1 MAASL
6 GMPRSAR
13 IASCWSGRTEF
24 GQLPTPSAHALI
36 IMFCATRPASK
47 RSRSFNSTMATAV
60 AQLSRLRGA
69 MIEPASF
76 LRCSRSRRTTKRQG
90 WVFLLPPLA
99 RPACRLLFKATLSSY
114 GEVPTNSTTGQGDL
128 DLRIDDSAK
137 TITFTLT
144 YSGLA
149 APAAAAHIHLGARST
164 SGGVSVFLC
173 GGGGQA
179 LCSPGTSS
187 EATATGTITAA
198 NVIGPT
204 TQGIA
209 PAEFDE
215 LVF

>member
-1 MAASL
+1 MRVKILVAAFL
-6 GMPRSAR
+6 TLAL
-13 IASCWSGRTEF
+13 ASY
-24 GQLPTPSAHALI
+24 L
-36 IMFCATRPASK
+36 
-47 RSRSFNSTMATAV
+47 V
-60 AQLSRLRGA
+60 
-69 MIEPASF
+69 
-76 LRCSRSRRTTKRQG
+76 
-90 WVFLLPPLA
+90 A
-99 RPACRLLFKATLSSY
+99 RPAEGSDKSHFKATLSSY

-164 SGGVSVFLC
+164 NGGVSVFLC

-209 PAEFDE
+209 PGEFDE
-215 LVF
+215 LVAAIRAGVTYANIHNSVFPGGEIRGQINDKNERD